1 MTHHSGTCR
10 CLNLN
15 LCTCPTIF
23 DADSVLF
30 CASLFTRLRL
40 NAVLHPNLGHSP
52 WKSSGFCLFV
62 FPALLGLRIE
72 SIETE
77 LEDYQLYSNVSS
89 YNTCFVLRHHS
100 LSFEFGHFFF
110 LWPSLF
116 PHLWPSKESSL
127 IDFFKWLYISFCY
140 KIPLVIC
147 CIFPTQL

>member
-1 MTHHSGTCR
+1 MYNTKFSVHPVIHPSGTCR
-10 CLNLN
+10 CLNLS
-15 LCTCPTIF
+15 LWMCSTIF
-23 DADSVLF
+23 DAHSVLF

-40 NAVLHPNLGHSP
+40 NAVLHLNLGHNP
-52 WKSSGFCLFV
+52 WKSSGFYLFV

-100 LSFEFGHFFF
+100 LSLSLLNLVTFLF

-116 PHLWPSKESSL
+116 PHLGPSKERSL
-127 IDFFKWLYISFCY
+127 IDFF
-140 KIPLVIC
+140 
-147 CIFPTQL
+147 